1 MLNDDFQK
9 VLDEYLKAREEKGYT
24 SAPIAH
30 HIQQTLKN
38 EIDNIVDDQDY
49 KVTASEG
56 VGRLSEIPWIGAFKP
71 EQNNN
76 IASGYFFK
84 ADMSGVYLVLR
95 VFYYE
100 ELGKKH
106 GKYISNYLK
115 TKTKHIR
122 DLLENSSL
130 EINSFDDTF
139 DLNSNQKTADI
150 HKNGIILCK
159 LYEKD
164 NIPPDDVLIND
175 LKRIMEIQDYIYKNY
190 SDDMYLSVDEWIE
203 ALEDE
208 NLVDSK
214 MLNVLEIMYNSE
226 EYTSCFKDIA
236 KQRSEIGFTDE
247 KVYTT
252 NVTNTSKRLKKHFNK
267 TALYNKDDEE
277 EYWSRLFYGKFKKH
291 EDGQRLFYMTLRE
304 ELIEA
309 LEKYDKSKR
318 PDRIEIDMHYKEHRT
333 SETDST
339 TTQYW
344 LISAG
349 EDAELWDEFYE
360 NGYVGIGYTGTGDL
374 NQYSSKDEIRR
385 KLEERRDDG
394 SSPTHDALACW
405 QFVHDMKIED
415 VVFVKNGTSEII
427 GKGIIKSDY
436 EYDTTKPYHKIRKV
450 EWTDKVNLKSEDKLP
465 RKTLTD
471 ITNDPKLDNIQKLFE
486 DKKYD
491 SFYDYLIDEGYYFSR
506 LAIENYLLSLK
517 VKPFVILTGNSGTG
531 KTKLSQL
538 FAKYLNQH
546 DNYKIIP
553 VGANWTENR
562 HILGY
567 VNILNDN
574 PQYTPAYYLIEQ
586 AQKESYPH
594 FLILDEMNLSHVERY
609 FADFLSAIESN
620 EAIPLHGEDELE
632 IPSNLFV
639 IGTVNVDETTYMF
652 SPKVLDRANTIEFK
666 TYSAKDY
673 MTNNFDTSKPKG
685 NIGYLE
691 DILIDQEIQN
701 MSIQEL
707 EQVFDNDKFWDELS
721 DEIFKF
727 QKILKKAGFDFG
739 FRVINEITRFM
750 AVAYKY
756 ENEPRNWTNWKRYF
770 DAQIKQ
776 KMLPKLHGS
785 QKVIGETLDELL
797 EACEEYPTS
806 KAKLEEMID
815 VLEKQRYVSF
825 IN

>member
-1 MLNDDFQK
+1 M
-9 VLDEYLKAREEKGYT
+9 
-24 SAPIAH
+24 
-30 HIQQTLKN
+30 
-38 EIDNIVDDQDY
+38 
-49 KVTASEG
+49 
-56 VGRLSEIPWIGAFKP
+56 
-71 EQNNN
+71 
-76 IASGYFFK
+76 
-84 ADMSGVYLVLR
+84 
-95 VFYYE
+95 
-100 ELGKKH
+100 
-106 GKYISNYLK
+106 
-115 TKTKHIR
+115 
-122 DLLENSSL
+122 
-130 EINSFDDTF
+130 
-139 DLNSNQKTADI
+139 
-150 HKNGIILCK
+150 
-159 LYEKD
+159 
-164 NIPPDDVLIND
+164 
-175 LKRIMEIQDYIYKNY
+175 
-190 SDDMYLSVDEWIE
+190 
-203 ALEDE
+203 
-208 NLVDSK
+208 
-214 MLNVLEIMYNSE
+214 
-226 EYTSCFKDIA
+226 
-236 KQRSEIGFTDE
+236 
-247 KVYTT
+247 
-252 NVTNTSKRLKKHFNK
+252 
-267 TALYNKDDEE
+267 
-277 EYWSRLFYGKFKKH
+277 
-291 EDGQRLFYMTLRE
+291 
-304 ELIEA
+304 
-309 LEKYDKSKR
+309 
-318 PDRIEIDMHYKEHRT
+318 
-333 SETDST
+333 
-339 TTQYW
+339 
-344 LISAG
+344 
-349 EDAELWDEFYE
+349 
-360 NGYVGIGYTGTGDL
+360 
-374 NQYSSKDEIRR
+374 
-385 KLEERRDDG
+385 
-394 SSPTHDALACW
+394 
-405 QFVHDMKIED
+405 
-415 VVFVKNGTSEII
+415 
-427 GKGIIKSDY
+427 
-436 EYDTTKPYHKIRKV
+436 
-450 EWTDKVNLKSEDKLP
+450 KSEDKLP